1 MLLSYVLHIPN
12 IFHIYH
18 LYLGGYTHDDLKRL
32 NLEQKLLSE
41 THEDYATMRI
51 KPKKGAKLKSEK
63 VCVCV
68 YECVCVCA
76 YVYIYMCVCVY
87 AGVYECVCMSVRVHV
102 RVGACACVDVCMC
115 SFIILF
121 TVSLFL

>member
-1 MLLSYVLHIPN
+1 LTKFFFLLSSFFRLFHNYHIYHVPK

-18 LYLGGYTHDDLKRL
+18 LFLGGYTHDDLKRL

-63 VCVCV
+63 VCACVCMCVCV
-68 YECVCVCA
+68 CECVYMCVCVCVCA
-76 YVYIYMCVCVY
+76 YVCVRVCVS
-87 AGVYECVCMSVRVHV
+87 VCLCGR
-102 RVGACACVDVCMC
+102 
-115 SFIILF
+115 
-121 TVSLFL
+121 